1 MNRILRAVLTGGMV
15 LALVGLTRA
24 QDSKRSTDIVRYVPS
39 GAKKEAEY
47 RGTIEDESPSGLKI
61 KVREGKDMVVKTVP
75 AREITYIFYSGPDV
89 DSLTYRRPFGRLEL
103 VPGQTNVK
111 KRAAL
116 LQEAWDGFTKL
127 QSSLTARPS
136 ARRYMQYKLAEVAVL
151 QARDDP
157 TKAETAIKMLT
168 DFKQDGKHSWLILPA
183 LKTLARLQEE
193 GGKTDDAR
201 RTYEE
206 LADLPDVP
214 KELKQES
221 DILVGRLLLRGTKYA
236 DAEKRLEKLNSSMSD
251 ADVQRPLVQAYL
263 AESRIG
269 QNKLDTVEKD
279 LKTLIHASADNR
291 VRGVAYNLLGDLYL
305 KKGQGEDAFWSYLR
319 VDALY
324 NDDIEEHAKAL
335 YRLVTLFDKV
345 KKDPIRGKECADKLQ
360 GKRFFGTTYQKLAK
374 PGETKEK

>member
-1 MNRILRAVLTGGMV
+1 M
-15 LALVGLTRA
+15 
-24 QDSKRSTDIVRYVPS
+24 
-39 GAKKEAEY
+39 
-47 RGTIEDESPSGLKI
+47 
-61 KVREGKDMVVKTVP
+61 
-75 AREITYIFYSGPDV
+75 
-89 DSLTYRRPFGRLEL
+89 
-103 VPGQTNVK
+103 
-111 KRAAL
+111 
-116 LQEAWDGFTKL
+116 
-127 QSSLTARPS
+127 
-136 ARRYMQYKLAEVAVL
+136 L
-151 QARDDP
+151 QAQDDP

-168 DFKQDGKHSWLILPA
+168 EFKQEGKHSWLILPA

-193 GGKTDDAR
+193 AGKTDDAR

-279 LKTLIHASADNR
+279 LKTLIHGSADNR
-291 VRGVAYNLLGDLYL
+291 VRGVAYNLLGELYL
-305 KKGQGEDAFWSYLR
+305 KKGQGDDAFWSYLR

-324 NDDIEEHAKAL
+324 NDDVEEHAKAL
-335 YRLVTLFDKV
+335 YRLMTLFDKV
-345 KKDPIRGKECADKLQ
+345 KRDPIRGKECADRLQ